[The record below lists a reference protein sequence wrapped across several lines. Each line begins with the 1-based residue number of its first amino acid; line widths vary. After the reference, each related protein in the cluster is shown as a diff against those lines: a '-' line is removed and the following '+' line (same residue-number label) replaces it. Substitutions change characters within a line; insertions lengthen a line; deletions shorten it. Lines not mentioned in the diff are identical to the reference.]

1 MTILFYT
8 GWLLVFVGTIWL
20 AVLGFLTGRTVAE
33 KIIWAVVNLVLEPL
47 GGIVFFIVKRAG
59 LIPLI
64 LVIVGTVLMLIA
76 YGPMV
81 RGMIGTIPA

>member
-8 GWLLVFVGTIWL
+8 GSLLVFVGTIWL

-33 KIIWAVVNLVLEPL
+33 KIIWAIVNLVLEPL
-47 GGIVFFIVKRAG
+47 GGIIFFVIKRAG
-59 LIPLI
+59 LIPLL
-64 LVIVGTVLMLIA
+64 LVVIGTVLMLIA
-76 YGPMV
+76 YGSMV